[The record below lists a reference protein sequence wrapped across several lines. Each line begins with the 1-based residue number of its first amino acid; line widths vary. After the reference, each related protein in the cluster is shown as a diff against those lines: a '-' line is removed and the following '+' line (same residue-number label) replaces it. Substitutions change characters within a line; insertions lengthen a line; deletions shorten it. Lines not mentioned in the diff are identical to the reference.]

1 MENPVAY
8 KFGKFQIR
16 ESTLKSNEWTSP
28 TPDEIKMTMAAAGL
42 NQAQLA
48 KLLHVGK
55 STVNNYVNETDGKS
69 TPMPF
74 ASWAIL
80 CCMAGLGEIWRN

>member
-1 MENPVAY
+1 METPVAY

-28 TPDEIKMTMAAAGL
+28 VPDEIKMAMAAAGL
-42 NQAQLA
+42 NQSQLA
-48 KLLHVGK
+48 KMLHVGK
-55 STVNNYVNETDGKS
+55 STINSYVNGKNGKT

-74 ASWAIL
+74 SSWAIL
-80 CCMAGLGEIWRN
+80 CCAAGLGEIWKG